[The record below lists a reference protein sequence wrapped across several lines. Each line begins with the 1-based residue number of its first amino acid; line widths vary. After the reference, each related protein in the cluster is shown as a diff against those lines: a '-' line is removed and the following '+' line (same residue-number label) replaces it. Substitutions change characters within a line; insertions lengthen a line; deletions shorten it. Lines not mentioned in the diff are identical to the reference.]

1 MSHHSVLPDNIKG
14 THSKKSLGQ
23 ETLLIFTSL
32 CLQSYP
38 ADASAT
44 PLPTLS
50 PPARYWH
57 CSSAHVLR
65 VCLVPRGDHRSFH
78 LSSFSLV
85 SVTLVVCFIAALC
98 VTLCWHAAGILWGSA
113 QCTKDTV
120 PGYGKVTQA
129 WCKDR
134 CEFDVC
140 VRCARAKARASRR
153 PHAHAHARARQ
164 RVHVFLCSDTRP
176 SKENRHSLPHEDS
189 TAAGRRQS
197 LLVCATMLSSPV
209 SCQNRKREGRK
220 WRLGKCR
227 LDVCWLEVQL
237 CLTVTLPARKNRPV
251 LGVTHS
257 GVLQCYFY
265 HFRKAGMLFPAVDTG
280 LGHFCLSNSAAQERG
295 RRPIWL
301 CPFGY

>member
-1 MSHHSVLPDNIKG
+1 MSHRSVLPDNIKG

-44 PLPTLS
+44 PLTTLS

-65 VCLVPRGDHRSFH
+65 VCLVPRGDHCSFH

-113 QCTKDTV
+113 QRTKDTV

-153 PHAHAHARARQ
+153 PHAHTHAPDSECMFSYVRTRGPLKKTDIRCHTRTARQ
-164 RVHVFLCSDTRP
+164 QVGG
-176 SKENRHSLPHEDS
+176 N
-189 TAAGRRQS
+189 
-197 LLVCATMLSSPV
+197 
-209 SCQNRKREGRK
+209 
-220 WRLGKCR
+220 
-227 LDVCWLEVQL
+227 L
-237 CLTVTLPARKNRPV
+237 CLFVRL
-251 LGVTHS
+251 
-257 GVLQCYFY
+257 CY
-265 HFRKAGMLFPAVDTG
+265 HLLFPVKTG
-280 LGHFCLSNSAAQERG
+280 KERGENGGLESAALMCVGWRSSSVWQWPS
-295 RRPIWL
+295 RPGKTDLFWA
-301 CPFGY
+301 